1 MNAAVSF
8 GSNVDFKHIHWI
20 YLCISDEQTTGSDK
34 YEPEIDNMV
43 SYHNASTETLY
54 KQMVS
59 ENLAEFDSRLV
70 WRESAVNHSGQKR
83 SVTGTCRRI
92 KSKKS
97 LIYLALIFSYT
108 FELIADPLTLS
119 LVYLPASLTK
129 QELNNY
135 YGNKRPKDNDLIIIF
150 QKDGAVIVLDY
161 GQYEQLDIPGKIQG
175 QSVEEVI
182 KSFAEQSQ
190 KCSTAGKRHYIHA
203 KM

>member
-1 MNAAVSF
+1 MHRKLLIRNAKVTKQGSREDSRQPEVGIKFYRDESRRPPGRSPRRIGFCIYFLQPDWAINLIRIKYLMNAAVSF

-97 LIYLALIFSYT
+97 LIYLTLIISYT
-108 FELIADPLTLS
+108 FE
-119 LVYLPASLTK
+119 PA
-129 QELNNY
+129 
-135 YGNKRPKDNDLIIIF
+135 
-150 QKDGAVIVLDY
+150 
-161 GQYEQLDIPGKIQG
+161 
-175 QSVEEVI
+175 
-182 KSFAEQSQ
+182 
-190 KCSTAGKRHYIHA
+190 
-203 KM
+203 